1 MKKKIWG
8 FVNVDFLCIL
18 VAWINFVMMMYKHH
32 VDDLNGIVCY
42 GFMAVFMLLLSIRT
56 KPTKK

>member
-1 MKKKIWG
+1 MEKKILG
-8 FVNVDFLCIL
+8 FINVDFLCIL